1 VVTVQ
6 VQAVVM
12 DKGVDEAMV
21 VIRAMGRVVEVGA
34 TAVEVEVA
42 GATAVEV
49 AVAVEVEVAVAVE
62 VGVGVGV
69 GMAWAKVVGLVAAGV
84 AALEVGL
91 VRVVMVEEMGMARV
105 MVEA

>member
-1 VVTVQ
+1 VQ

-21 VIRAMGRVVEVGA
+21 VIRAMDRVVEAGA
-34 TAVEVEVA
+34 TAVAVA
-42 GATAVEV
+42 VAVEV
-49 AVAVEVEVAVAVE
+49 AVAV
-62 VGVGVGV
+62 
-69 GMAWAKVVGLVAAGV
+69 GMGMGMVWAKVVGLVAAGV

>member
-1 VVTVQ
+1 
-6 VQAVVM
+6 VVM

-21 VIRAMGRVVEVGA
+21 VIRAMDRVVEVGA
-34 TAVEVEVA
+34 TAVAVA

-49 AVAVEVEVAVAVE
+49 AVAVA
-62 VGVGVGV
+62 V
-69 GMAWAKVVGLVAAGV
+69 GMGMGMGMVWAKVAGLVAAGV

>member
-1 VVTVQ
+1 
-6 VQAVVM
+6 M

-21 VIRAMGRVVEVGA
+21 VIRAMGRVLEVGA
-34 TAVEVEVA
+34 TAVAV
-42 GATAVEV
+42 AVE
-49 AVAVEVEVAVAVE
+49 VEVEVAVAVE
-62 VGVGVGV
+62 VAV
-69 GMAWAKVVGLVAAGV
+69 GMGMVWAKVVGLVAAGV

>member
-1 VVTVQ
+1 
-6 VQAVVM
+6 M

-34 TAVEVEVA
+34 TAVAVA

-49 AVAVEVEVAVAVE
+49 AVAV
-62 VGVGVGV
+62 
-69 GMAWAKVVGLVAAGV
+69 GMGMGMVWAKVAGLVAAGV

>member
-21 VIRAMGRVVEVGA
+21 VIRAMDRVVEVGA
-34 TAVEVEVA
+34 TAVAVA

-49 AVAVEVEVAVAVE
+49 AVAVA
-62 VGVGVGV
+62 V
-69 GMAWAKVVGLVAAGV
+69 GMGMGMGMGMVWAKVAGLVAAGV